1 MRYFKDQN
9 GSMGG
14 PHENEFWVFSNS
26 EMNITDSQ
34 IGKSRSRI
42 RVICLV
48 FMFSSWVMVLKL
60 SKKWFVSAR
69 NLCLLKHIYISK
81 VSLRT
86 FRKWYCLLCMNYC
99 FRDISIWN
107 WRILLN
113 FCWFSIFFDIL
124 IANRRWLGP
133 L

>member
-1 MRYFKDQN
+1 
-9 GSMGG
+9 MGG

-60 SKKWFVSAR
+60 SKKWHF
-69 NLCLLKHIYISK
+69 LKFCADFSKESMSIKQFAYIHLEGLVTHFQK
-81 VSLRT
+81 MVLFIMLWIT
-86 FRKWYCLLCMNYC
+86 VLE
-99 FRDISIWN
+99 
-107 WRILLN
+107 ILAFEIEE
-113 FCWFSIFFDIL
+113 FC
-124 IANRRWLGP
+124 
-133 L
+133 